1 MSTDEFQQL
10 WKAYDTRLQESQRL
24 NRQLLSE
31 VRTWK
36 VKSSF
41 NWLLAS
47 RIFKIVWGI
56 AWNIF
61 CGTLLWRFRS
71 EPVFV
76 VSAAL
81 VMLIT
86 VIGIVGYAVQLA
98 IIARINY
105 SGSILDTQKQLAMLE
120 SVIIRTHRIMIL
132 QTPIYTVFYLN
143 KQMIAEMGVQGW
155 IWQGL
160 ATGVFVYIT
169 IWAYRIFSPANM
181 DKPWMKS
188 IMKNEGWNAISRARE
203 VIKELE
209 EYGAEYSPSPA
220 GAENFPPPP
229 GAEKNI

>member
-1 MSTDEFQQL
+1 MSTDEFQEL
-10 WKAYDTRLQESQRL
+10 WKVYDTRLQESQKL

-41 NWLLAS
+41 NWLMAG

-61 CGTLLWRFRS
+61 CGTLLWMFRS

-76 VSAAL
+76 VSAAA
-81 VMLIT
+81 VMLINT
-86 VIGIVGYAVQLA
+86 IGIVGYVVQLVV
-98 IIARINY
+98 IAKINY
-105 SGSILDTQKQLAMLE
+105 SGSILETQKQLAMLE

-132 QTPIYTVFYLN
+132 QTPFYAIFYLN
-143 KQMIAEMGVQGW
+143 KRMIADMGVEGW

-160 ATGVFVYIT
+160 ATGVVIYIT
-169 IWAYRIFSPANM
+169 IRAYRIFSPANM
-181 DKPWMKS
+181 DKPWMKR

-209 EYGAEYSPSPA
+209 EYGAENSPPPA
-220 GAENFPPPP
+220 GAP
-229 GAEKNI
+229 KNI